1 LRHIWTY
8 QTIKIFESTKVEYLD
23 AFEPGHLEERNIL
36 IMDMNESYAAIIFK
50 KHAPFNMKSWKCY
63 RCDLT
68 FKQELYANIH
78 QDITNHPFNKI
89 GD

>member
-1 LRHIWTY
+1 MRGRYI
-8 QTIKIFESTKVEYLD
+8 Q
-23 AFEPGHLEERNIL
+23 
-36 IMDMNESYAAIIFK
+36 
-50 KHAPFNMKSWKCY
+50 KHAQLGMKSWKCY

-89 GD
+89 GE